1 VNKVVYIAVDIT
13 DVDYRDVY
21 DKRNCSRQSVW
32 SYEQS
37 RYRHRRYYND
47 CDDDRTAYLPR
58 KEYQLSTLGI
68 FIPIQSAAGALYVF
82 TLSAGRQPVAASH
95 DYGWLRGSV

>member
-1 VNKVVYIAVDIT
+1 MVVRT
-13 DVDYRDVY
+13 
-21 DKRNCSRQSVW
+21 KPLPSS
-32 SYEQS
+32 SL
-37 RYRHRRYYND
+37 YND

-68 FIPIQSAAGALYVF
+68 FMPLQSAAGALYVF
-82 TLSAGRQPVAASH
+82 ILSAGRQPVAASH